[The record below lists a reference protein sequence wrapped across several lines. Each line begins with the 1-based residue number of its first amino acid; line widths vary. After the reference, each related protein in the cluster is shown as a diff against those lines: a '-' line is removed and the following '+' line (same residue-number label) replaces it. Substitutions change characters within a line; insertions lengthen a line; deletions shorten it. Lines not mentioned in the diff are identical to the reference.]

1 MVLIHPLL
9 AVAGFRWCNSGANS
23 VQSISVDSAKFE
35 RYQVFATLS
44 LKGLK
49 QESYGSLGDS
59 SAAFQHIG
67 EWGSVRVPPSPLRF
81 KGSQR
86 VSTRRNQL
94 RWQRVASCRF
104 W

>member
-1 MVLIHPLL
+1 MQQ
-9 AVAGFRWCNSGANS
+9 WCNSGANS

-59 SAAFQHIG
+59 SAAFRHIR
-67 EWGSVRVPPSPLRF
+67 ELGSVRVPPSPPSPQAVIVTRWRPLVCAEHLREEF
-81 KGSQR
+81 
-86 VSTRRNQL
+86 
-94 RWQRVASCRF
+94 ASVLILC
-104 W
+104 

>member
-1 MVLIHPLL
+1 MQQ
-9 AVAGFRWCNSGANS
+9 WCNSGANS

-59 SAAFQHIG
+59 SAAFRHIR
-67 EWGSVRVPPSPLRF
+67 ELGSVRVPPSPLIVEQASLNRWPVCICGDC
-81 KGSQR
+81 KSPPDGR
-86 VSTRRNQL
+86 VL
-94 RWQRVASCRF
+94 KLC
-104 W
+104 

>member
-67 EWGSVRVPPSPLRF
+67 EWGSVRVPPSPPYEPE
-81 KGSQR
+81 SAR
-86 VSTRRNQL
+86 VTPQDF
-94 RWQRVASCRF
+94 V
-104 W
+104 